1 MAPVIGLKRVYDPPS
16 LADGKRFL
24 VDRLWPRGLSAAALR
39 IDGWLK
45 DVAPSD
51 ALRRWFGHDPR
62 RWDEFVRRYHA
73 ELDARPEA
81 WAPLASAAREG
92 PITLLFSARDTE
104 HNNAVALRAYL
115 LGRLTAGPRRR
126 GRRGASAGRSDR

>member
-1 MAPVIGLKRVYDPPS
+1 VYDPPS
-16 LADGKRFL
+16 PTDGKRFL
-24 VDRLWPRGLSAAALR
+24 VDRLWPRGVSASTLR

-62 RWDEFVRRYHA
+62 RWDEFVRRYSA
-73 ELDARPEA
+73 ELDARPQA
-81 WAPLASAAREG
+81 WAPLLQAAREG
-92 PITLLFSARDTE
+92 PVTLLFSARDTA

-115 LGRLTAGPRRR
+115 LQRLAASRRPTPRGRSSPRRR
-126 GRRGASAGRSDR
+126 A